1 MSRDTEWSRGGKRIT
16 IGRSWPGRKR
26 PILMVGID
34 NVTSRVVATFNSEDA
49 ANVFADVLT
58 AMSNAQPGCI
68 NEGCGKVARL
78 GERYCSG
85 ACEAEARGDSRG

>member
-1 MSRDTEWSRGGKRIT
+1 
-16 IGRSWPGRKR
+16 
-26 PILMVGID
+26 MVGID